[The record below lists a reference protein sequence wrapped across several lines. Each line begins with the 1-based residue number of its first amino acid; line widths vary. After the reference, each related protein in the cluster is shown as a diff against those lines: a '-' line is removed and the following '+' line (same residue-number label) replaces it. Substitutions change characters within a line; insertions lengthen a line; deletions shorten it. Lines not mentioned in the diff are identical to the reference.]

1 MDFYNPLYWSINEN
15 AYSLFK
21 SIYPPLTFIILDAIV
36 GFLPIKGY
44 ASALDLRAG
53 NPTITIILLITYFII
68 LLTAFHSH
76 SWRNLI
82 PSALNRLALFVVFL
96 FSTPIL
102 FSFERGNII
111 FLTIPFFIFLIHT
124 KSEIIKYISL
134 AILVNIK
141 PYFILFLISKLHDF
155 KRNIYFF
162 LYYIVFIGAVFI
174 LTSYIYEL
182 NIYEYLSTFIDFGK
196 KTPIPYFETLSMPLS
211 INALTAYKDYS
222 PKTHNFATL
231 FYLPTL
237 LNFITIFY
245 LIYLLT
251 AKSFE
256 ANKYLL
262 GASLIILNFST
273 NIGGY
278 GYLFYI
284 PIIPLLL
291 KENQCKKYLYL
302 LFFIFIIPL
311 DIIKIGSLHNNIFDT
326 VNSYLGQTLLK
337 NITHPFTLG
346 SLLRPIANYLILL
359 IFTFSLHQDVGKNN
373 FLISISRKFIE
384 FFNKVIRNLPYVQP
398 KTHQLFSIFFI
409 ISICFFYNILFTFGS
424 SPITEGWFLAIAH
437 LINSGKTPYLD
448 FNLYLPPLY
457 PLIISWYSQVFGE
470 SFYSLRILGLL
481 ITTGMWCILF
491 LLLRKKFTY
500 GASILATATS
510 MIFYESGV
518 AFISYDF
525 TQFLILFFLC
535 TTYMLYLAYEH
546 QQNFPKDEQTKNFM
560 YLFLAGLFSSLAFFI
575 KQSNGA
581 FVVLAS
587 LVCVTIMVFQNKKNK
602 FVSFISFAIG
612 GIFPALVILVWLIQ
626 NGALLI
632 FLDQIFFGA
641 ISAKGSIENILFAW
655 FSRIFSPSFNKS
667 LFLFLGV
674 FSLISLGVYL
684 LRRKL
689 LDKLEISKPNNLTFY
704 KSAVFYILIL
714 AAIYLTYYYS
724 NLNISIYLIKY
735 GWKLERFIAPISFC
749 TCLFILTTPFLI
761 KLFPNLADPKK
772 YGALT
777 LVSIMSIGLIWGNGT
792 SGGVG
797 EMALFLPFSIFICL
811 VLEIKSLKFLLTI
824 ITLMICISLIS
835 YYSDN
840 KFKRPYYWWG
850 IQEENVRLANKLSS
864 IPLLANLKISD
875 SAKNTTDELFTA
887 TTKIDSGDIFAFP
900 NIPIVYLLSNRWP
913 NSRVLIQWFDFLP
926 DHAAAEE
933 AHRIL
938 LSPPHTIV
946 NLNLPDFVWE
956 KHEEIFRNGAK
967 SGQREIQKAISS
979 LTKQSNLYEL
989 TFSKT
994 LSDGYVLDVWNL
1006 KSSM

>member
-15 AYSLFK
+15 PYSVFK
-21 SIYPPLTFIILDAIV
+21 SVYPPLTFIVLDAI
-36 GFLPIKGY
+36 GDSLQIKEY
-44 ASALDLRAG
+44 ASALDLRTG
-53 NPTITIILLITYFII
+53 NPTITTLLLIIYFII
-68 LLTAFHSH
+68 LLTAFNSH
-76 SWRNLI
+76 SWRSLI
-82 PSALNRLALFVVFL
+82 PSALNRLALFVAFL

-111 FLTIPFFIFLIHT
+111 FLTIPIFTVLIQA

-141 PYFILFLISKLHDF
+141 PYFILFLISELHDF
-155 KRNIYFF
+155 KRNIY
-162 LYYIVFIGAVFI
+162 LVLKYIIFIGVVFIF
-174 LTSYIYEL
+174 TSYIYKL
-182 NIYEYLSTFIDFGK
+182 NIYEYLYTFIDFSK
-196 KTPIPYFETLSMPLS
+196 KTPIPYFDTLSMPLS

-231 FYLPTL
+231 FYLPKL
-237 LNFITIFY
+237 LNIITIFY

-262 GASLIILNFST
+262 GTSLIILNFST

-278 GYLFYI
+278 VYLLYI

-291 KENQCKKYLYL
+291 KENQYKKYLYL
-302 LFFIFIIPL
+302 LFFIFMIPL
-311 DIIKIGSLHNNIFDT
+311 DIIKTGSLHNNIFDT

-337 NITHPFTLG
+337 NITHSFTLG
-346 SLLRPIANYLILL
+346 SLLRPIANYLILF
-359 IFTFSLHQDVGKNN
+359 IFTYSLHQEVGKNN
-373 FLISISRKFIE
+373 FLISILIKFIK
-384 FFNKVIRNLPYVQP
+384 FFKKVIKNLPYVQP
-398 KTHQLFSIFFI
+398 KIHQLFSIFFI
-409 ISICFFYNILFTFGS
+409 VSICFFYNILFTFGS

-437 LINSGKTPYLD
+437 LINVGKTPYLD

-481 ITTGMWCILF
+481 ITTGIWCILF
-491 LLLRKKFTY
+491 LLLRKKFTF

-535 TTYMLYLAYEH
+535 TTYMLYLAYEY
-546 QQNFPKDEQTKNFM
+546 QQNFPHEEQTKKLM

-587 LVCVTIMVFQNKKNK
+587 LACVTIVVFQNKKNK
-602 FVSFISFAIG
+602 FISFISFAIG

-626 NGALLI
+626 NGALLL
-632 FLDQIFFGA
+632 FWDQIFFGA
-641 ISAKGSIENILFAW
+641 VSAKGSINNILFAW

-674 FSLISLGVYL
+674 VALISLGHYA

-689 LDKLEISKPNNLTFY
+689 LDKLEISDPNNLSFY
-704 KSAVFYILIL
+704 QSAVFYVSIL
-714 AAIYLTYYYS
+714 ATIYLTYFYLD
-724 NLNISIYLIKY
+724 LNILRSLIKF

-749 TCLFILTTPFLI
+749 TCLFILITPFLL
-761 KLFPNLADPKK
+761 KFSPNLADSKK

-777 LVSIMSIGLIWGNGT
+777 LVGIMSIGLIWGNGT

-824 ITLMICISLIS
+824 IILMSCISLIS
-835 YYSDN
+835 YYSDT

-850 IQEENVRLANKLSS
+850 LQEENVRLAIKLSS
-864 IPLLANLKISD
+864 IPLLANLKISH

-887 TTKIDSGDIFAFP
+887 TTKNDSGDIFAFP

-938 LSPPHTIV
+938 VAPPQTIV
-946 NLNLPDFVWE
+946 NLNLPDVVWE

-967 SGQREIQKAISS
+967 SGQREIQKAINS
-979 LTKQSNLYEL
+979 LTKQNNLYVL
-989 TFSKT
+989 SFSKT
-994 LSDGYVLDVWNL
+994 LSEGYILDVWNL
-1006 KSSM
+1006 K